1 MRTTIEIK
9 DRYRSVLHSLA
20 VKKGLRGYS
29 GIIEEALDK
38 YIDGLSR
45 SEGIQDEILRMMGSW
60 QEEEITQ
67 VKNKIKEMRENWN
80 PI

>member
-1 MRTTIEIK
+1 MRTTIEIQ

-29 GIIEEALDK
+29 GIIEDALDK

-45 SEGIQDEILRMMGSW
+45 KGSLKDEILQMMGSW
-60 QEEEITQ
+60 QEEEIAQ
-67 VKNKIKEMRENWN
+67 VKEKIKEMRKNWN
-80 PI
+80 PM